1 MAIKLWDK
9 NDNYITIEISRD
21 DLNKI
26 IEKND
31 ALELSRM
38 LAYTRYNNVYSYSI
52 FSELCNVLG
61 L

>member
-31 ALELSRM
+31 ALQLSRK
-38 LAYTRYNNVYSYSI
+38 LATRYNNVYSYSI